1 MENINENSSKIKNS
15 DVNKRLRSLQTLII
29 KNQPQNIDKLMQKIE
44 KNENNDTLNKKN
56 SVSNGKTVST
66 MYIRPSN
73 FLVFNNIVNNVYMNY
88 KKDISKKQ
96 YLLDSKN
103 NNFKKQKTTKVKNE
117 NQLEKMRNL
126 YGKITKRT
134 IKLLS
139 PELEKS

>member
-1 MENINENSSKIKNS
+1 MEIIKENSSKRKNS

-29 KNQPQNIDKLMQKIE
+29 KNQPQNIDKLMQKID

-66 MYIRPSN
+66 MSIRPLN
-73 FLVFNNIVNNVYMNY
+73 FLVFNNIVNNVHMNY
-88 KKDISKKQ
+88 KKDIVKKQ

-103 NNFKKQKTTKVKNE
+103 TNFKKQKTTKVKNE

>member
-1 MENINENSSKIKNS
+1 MEIIKENSSKRKNS

-29 KNQPQNIDKLMQKIE
+29 KNQPQNIDKLVQKID

-66 MYIRPSN
+66 MSIRPLN
-73 FLVFNNIVNNVYMNY
+73 FLVFNNIVNNVHMNY
-88 KKDISKKQ
+88 KKDIVKKQ

-103 NNFKKQKTTKVKNE
+103 TNFKKQKTTKVKNE